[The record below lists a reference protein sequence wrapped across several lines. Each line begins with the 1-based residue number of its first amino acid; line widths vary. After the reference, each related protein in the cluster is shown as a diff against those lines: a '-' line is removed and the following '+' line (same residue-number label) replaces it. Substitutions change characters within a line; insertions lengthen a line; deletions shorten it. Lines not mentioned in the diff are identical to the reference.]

1 MSNRK
6 VITLLVFTCLLLF
19 FSPYPSVSVN
29 SSEFIKL
36 QQESNS
42 NEEQEVFLSFSYR
55 NFFNKV
61 VTAYYEDGNY
71 YLPVSEI
78 FSSLKISHEVNNED
92 LSIEGFYLDPENT
105 FRFDFSN
112 YQIELENKGVFELDA
127 SQMRVKELDYYIKME
142 VLAKVFNLNFSV
154 DMNNL
159 LLQLE
164 TPHEL
169 PIVSEYNRQ
178 QRRERQERATIEQ
191 ELHPLL
197 FERDRK
203 LIGGA
208 FFDYSLSSFINNTEN
223 TYSYNFDIG
232 SELLG
237 GDLEG
242 AAFGNYT
249 DSYSNFTTNN
259 LRWRYVLRD
268 NDYLTQ
274 FYAGQTT
281 SNGLIDRSFTGVRL
295 TNEPI
300 EPRFLYDSYEIEGTA
315 PIGSEVELYYN
326 NSLYDYRRIT
336 EDEQFRFIAP
346 LTYGTSRLGLRIY
359 GPDGRV
365 REREQ
370 RIQIPFNF
378 LPKGEVTYHLNA
390 GRLNNPILGSTEE
403 SYLAQGNVAYGLSD
417 WLTQKVG
424 IEYFD
429 QFSNQAPL
437 FYSSTSAR
445 IFDDY
450 LLNADI
456 APNAFYRLSGNIIYP
471 SSASWGVNYTYFTD
485 ERLYNPIGNNHELSA
500 NLFIPFEIAELPLN
514 IRFTGDYAQSHTQN
528 RDNIYYN
535 LDLNSRINRLNL
547 RLSFRDRQFGS
558 FTVSP
563 SSSSELRASATYLI
577 SPQTNVPRYLQNTFI
592 STSARFN
599 PHSGS
604 FQEAQLQA
612 SRSVFDKGRIQASF
626 ARNFAGNFNFMNVG
640 LTIDF
645 NSIRSTSTVRSNR
658 NQTSFTQNFRGSVGY
673 DDNNNDLIFSN
684 RNQVGRSA
692 TSLRLYVDSNNS
704 GSYDEGDDI
713 IQDDAIRIGRA
724 GVQSTSKD
732 GIFRFSQLQSYHRI
746 NMEINE
752 AAIQNPMLV
761 PEFKQFSIV
770 TDPNQYKPI
779 NIPFYTSGVVSGKV
793 VQVEGEEPT
802 PLSGVRLYLESKQ
815 SDYSKEMQ
823 TFNDGSFYTHQ
834 IPPDSYHLYI
844 DSNQLQFLNASSE
857 PDTMDVEVEAI
868 AEGDFVEN
876 LNFTVIPKSGLDE
889 TEQNKVTKNGKNKTD
904 QDSTMKDDE
913 ISRYQIQVASFKTAE
928 KAKRI
933 AEDASK
939 LINRPFILIQNVL
952 NNLYAIRS
960 TLMDTE
966 QESIELFR
974 TLLQNN
980 FDHNALVVH
989 NRTRLSQEEADSV
1002 LILRNFTTLEEARD
1016 FSTQIAHK
1024 TNAEV
1029 TVGQFRGEQDFIVYL
1044 KEITTNYKGIS
1055 KFQLEDYLEKYEE
1068 AEIINLQEHAVS
1080 LLEQKKAMDFTF
1092 QIRIKGVRTENE
1104 KTDLQS
1110 FIQKKPNITLVKGED
1125 TSTYIIKGFQNWA
1138 HLKKIQKELYKLRA
1152 NLVIPVLI
1160 EQ

>member
-6 VITLLVFTCLLLF
+6 IITLLLFTCSLF
-19 FSPYPSVSVN
+19 FLFPQPSFSD
-29 SSEFIKL
+29 SSSGPIKL
-36 QQESNS
+36 QQESNN
-42 NEEQEVFLSFSYR
+42 NEEQEVFLSFNYR

-61 VTAYYEDGNY
+61 ITAYYEDGNY

-78 FSSLKISHEVNNED
+78 FSSLKISHEVNNEN
-92 LSIEGFYLDPENT
+92 LTIAGFYLEPENT
-105 FRFDFSN
+105 FRLDFSN
-112 YQIELENKGVFELDA
+112 YQVELANKGVFQLDA

-142 VLAKVFNLNFSV
+142 VLATVFDLNFSV

-169 PIVSEYNRQ
+169 PVVSEYKRQ
-178 QRRERQERATIEQ
+178 QRRERQERKTIGQ
-191 ELHPLL
+191 EFHPLIY
-197 FERDRK
+197 ERDRK
-203 LIGGA
+203 LVGGA

-223 TYSYNFDIG
+223 AYTYNFDIG

-242 AAFGNYT
+242 SAYGNYT
-249 DSYSNFTTNN
+249 NSYSNFTTNN
-259 LRWRYVLRD
+259 LRWRYVLRN

-281 SNGLIDRSFTGVRL
+281 SNGLIDRNFTGVRL

-300 EPRFLYDSYEIEGTA
+300 EPRYLYDSYEIEGTA

-326 NSLYDYRRIT
+326 NSLYDFRRIT

-346 LTYGTSRLGLRIY
+346 LTYGTSRLRLRIY

-403 SYLAQGNVAYGLSD
+403 SYLAQGSVAYGLSD

-429 QFSNQAPL
+429 QFSDQAPH
-437 FYSSTSAR
+437 FYSSTSAQL
-445 IFDDY
+445 FDDY

-456 APNAFYRLSGNIIYP
+456 APNAFYRLSGNVIYP
-471 SSASWGVNYTYFTD
+471 SSASWGLNYTYFSD
-485 ERLYNPIGNNHELSA
+485 ERIYNPIGNDHELSA
-500 NLFIPFEIAELPLN
+500 NLFIPFQIAELPLN
-514 IRFTGDYAQSHTQN
+514 FRFTGDYAQNSAQN

-558 FTVSP
+558 FTFSP

-577 SPQTNVPRYLQNTFI
+577 SPQTNLPRYLQNTFV

-599 PHSGS
+599 PGSGT
-604 FQEAQLQA
+604 FQEAQIQA

-640 LTIDF
+640 LIIDF
-645 NSIRSTSTVRSNR
+645 NSIRSTSTVRTNR
-658 NQTSFTQNFRGSVGY
+658 NQTSFTQNYRGSVGY
-673 DDNNNDLIFSN
+673 DDYNNDVIFSN

-704 GSYDEGDDI
+704 DSYDEGDDT

-752 AAIQNPMLV
+752 SAIQNPMLV
-761 PEFKQFSIV
+761 PKFKEFSIV

-779 NIPFYTSGVVSGKV
+779 NVPFYTSGVVSGKV
-793 VQVEGEEPT
+793 VQLDEESSA
-802 PLSGVRLYLESKQ
+802 PLSGVRLYLESKEG
-815 SDYSKEMQ
+815 DYSKEMQ
-823 TFNDGSFYTHQ
+823 TFNDGSFYAHQ
-834 IPPDSYHLYI
+834 IPPDSYDLYI
-844 DSNQLQFLNASSE
+844 DPNQLQFLNASSE
-857 PDTMDVEVEAI
+857 PDTMTVEVEAI

-876 LNFTVIPKSGLDE
+876 LNFKVIPKSGLDNSN
-889 TEQNKVTKNGKNKTD
+889 QNEKTKTTQEEVVKNT
-904 QDSTMKDDE
+904 TKDRE
-913 ISRYQIQVASFKTAE
+913 ELNRYKIQIASFKTAE
-928 KAKRI
+928 KAQKV
-933 AEDASK
+933 AADASK
-939 LINRPFILIQNVL
+939 IINRPFKPVKNVL

-960 TLMDTE
+960 PLMDTE
-966 QESIELFR
+966 QEAIEQYR
-974 TLLQNN
+974 TLVDNN
-980 FDHNALVVH
+980 FGHNALVVL
-989 NRTRLSQEEADSV
+989 NKTSLSQEEVDSV
-1002 LILRNFTTLEEARD
+1002 LILHKFKTL
-1016 FSTQIAHK
+1016 
-1024 TNAEV
+1024 
-1029 TVGQFRGEQDFIVYL
+1029 
-1044 KEITTNYKGIS
+1044 
-1055 KFQLEDYLEKYEE
+1055 
-1068 AEIINLQEHAVS
+1068 
-1080 LLEQKKAMDFTF
+1080 
-1092 QIRIKGVRTENE
+1092 
-1104 KTDLQS
+1104 
-1110 FIQKKPNITLVKGED
+1110 
-1125 TSTYIIKGFQNWA
+1125 
-1138 HLKKIQKELYKLRA
+1138 
-1152 NLVIPVLI
+1152 
-1160 EQ
+1160 

>member
-1 MSNRK
+1 MFPQPS
-6 VITLLVFTCLLLF
+6 
-19 FSPYPSVSVN
+19 FSDS
-29 SSEFIKL
+29 SSEPIKL
-36 QQESNS
+36 RQEGNS
-42 NEEQEVFLSFSYR
+42 NEEQEVFLSFNYR

-61 VTAYYEDGNY
+61 ITAYYEDGNY

-78 FSSLKISHEVNNED
+78 FSSLKISHEVNNEN
-92 LSIEGFYLDPENT
+92 LTIEGFYLEPENT
-105 FRFDFSN
+105 FYLDFSN
-112 YQIELENKGVFELDA
+112 YQVELANKGFFSLDA

-142 VLAKVFNLNFSV
+142 VLATVFDLNFSV

-164 TPHEL
+164 TPLEL
-169 PIVSEYNRQ
+169 PVVSEYKRQ
-178 QRRERQERATIEQ
+178 QRRERQERATIGQ

-197 FERDRK
+197 YERDRK
-203 LIGGA
+203 LVGGA

-223 TYSYNFDIG
+223 AYAYNFDIG

-242 AAFGNYT
+242 SAYGNYT
-249 DSYSNFTTNN
+249 SNYSNFTTNN
-259 LRWRYVLRD
+259 LRWRYVLRN

-281 SNGLIDRSFTGVRL
+281 SNGLIDRNFTGVRL

-300 EPRFLYDSYEIEGTA
+300 EPRYLYDSYEIEGTA

-326 NSLYDYRRIT
+326 NSLYDFRRIT

-346 LTYGTSRLGLRIY
+346 LTYGTSRLRLRIY

-370 RIQIPFNF
+370 RIQVPFNF
-378 LPKGEVTYHLNA
+378 LPKDEVTYHLNA

-403 SYLAQGNVAYGLSD
+403 SYLAQGSVAYGLSD
-417 WLTQKVG
+417 WLTQKIG

-429 QFSNQAPL
+429 QFSDQVPL

-445 IFDDY
+445 LFDDY
-450 LLNADI
+450 LFNADI
-456 APNAFYRLSGNIIYP
+456 APNAFYRLSGNVIYP
-471 SSASWGVNYTYFTD
+471 SSASWGLNYTYFSD
-485 ERLYNPIGNNHELSA
+485 ERIYNPIGNNHELSA
-500 NLFIPFEIAELPLN
+500 NLFIPFQIAELPLN
-514 IRFTGDYAQSHTQN
+514 IRFTGDYTQNSAQN

-547 RLSFRDRQFGS
+547 RLSFRDRQFES
-558 FTVSP
+558 FTLSP

-577 SPQTNVPRYLQNTFI
+577 SPQTNLPRYLQNTFV

-599 PHSGS
+599 PGSGT
-604 FQEAQLQA
+604 FQEAQIQA

-640 LTIDF
+640 LIIDF
-645 NSIRSTSTVRSNR
+645 NSIRSTSTIRNNR

-673 DDNNNDLIFSN
+673 DDYNNDLTFSN

-704 GSYDEGDDI
+704 GSYDEEDNT

-752 AAIQNPMLV
+752 SAIQNPLLV
-761 PEFKQFSIV
+761 PEFKEFSIV

-793 VQVEGEEPT
+793 VQLEGESSA

-815 SDYSKEMQ
+815 NDYSKEMQ
-823 TFNDGSFYTHQ
+823 TFNDGSFYAHQ
-834 IPPDSYHLYI
+834 IPPDSYRLYI
-844 DSNQLQFLNASSE
+844 DPNQLQFLNAFSE
-857 PDTMDVEVEAI
+857 PDTMTVEVEAI

-876 LNFTVIPKSGLDE
+876 LNFKVIPKSGSDKSNQPEE
-889 TEQNKVTKNGKNKTD
+889 TRTYPEEAAQDTTIEKDKN
-904 QDSTMKDDE
+904 
-913 ISRYQIQVASFKTAE
+913 SRYQIQIASFKTAE
-928 KAKRI
+928 KAKKVSK
-933 AEDASK
+933 DASK
-939 LINRPFILIQNVL
+939 IINRPFKPVLNVL

-960 TLMDTE
+960 SFMDTE
-966 QESIELFR
+966 QEAIELFR
-974 TLLQNN
+974 TLVDND
-980 FDHNALVVH
+980 FESNALVVQ
-989 NRTRLSQEEADSV
+989 NRTKLLQEEADSV
-1002 LILRNFTTLEEARD
+1002 LIFHNFKTLQNARK
-1016 FSTQIAHK
+1016 SANQIARN
-1024 TNAEV
+1024 TNKEV
-1029 TVGQFRGEQDFIVYL
+1029 SIGQFRGKQDFVIYQ
-1044 KEITTNYKGIS
+1044 KKRAISRKDTSAFQTTEYQK
-1055 KFQLEDYLEKYEE
+1055 KYEE
-1068 AEIINLQEHAVS
+1068 ARIINLHESEVT
-1080 LLEQKKAMDFTF
+1080 LIEQKKAMNFTF
-1092 QIRIKGVRTENE
+1092 QIQVRGIKTASQ
-1104 KTDLQS
+1104 KTNLQT
-1110 FIQKKPNITLVKGED
+1110 FIQDKPQLSIDKGED
-1125 TSTYIIKGFQNWA
+1125 ASTYILEGFQKWSY
-1138 HLKKIQKELYKLRA
+1138 LKKIQMELDQFHHDLA
-1152 NLVIPVLI
+1152 IPILI
-1160 EQ
+1160 EE